1 MTMISSFI
9 EKLSLYKEKIAIIDT
24 EREFSY
30 SDLINNLFNF
40 NLKLKKLKITSGE
53 VVFILGDYSFDSI
66 SLFFS
71 LALNGNII
79 VPITSDNEQEINERI
94 DVVQP
99 DWIFNLNS
107 NSEKKIEYSNK
118 LERHHLLDT
127 LIETKSSGLILFSS
141 GSTGKPKAMVHNLEN
156 LISNYI
162 DKKGKEMNFLVF
174 LMFDHIGGLNTLF
187 NCLSMGVIITIPKNR
202 NPNDIAQLIEKYNI
216 NILPSS
222 PTFLNLMCISNVFD
236 IFDLSSIRMIT
247 YGTEAM
253 PESLLLKLK
262 EKLPRVKFLQT
273 FGTSETGIMK
283 TSSMSSS
290 STFLKFD
297 DPNQEYKI
305 VSGELWLRSK
315 TQVLG
320 YINHSNESFTEDGWF
335 MTGDLVEQTKDGFI
349 KIIGRSK
356 ELINVGGEKVLPA
369 EVESVIMELDFI
381 QDCIVKSEKNSIT
394 GQMVCAEVVLKE
406 GFDFKNEKLK
416 IKKHCV
422 QKLDSFKIPVRIR
435 EIEYVNFTSRFKKER
450 NKN

>member
-9 EKLSLYKEKIAIIDT
+9 EKLSLYKEKIAIIDS
-24 EREFSY
+24 ERKISY
-30 SDLINNLFNF
+30 SDLVKNISNF
-40 NLKLKKLKITSGE
+40 NLKLEKLNVNSGE

-94 DVVQP
+94 DVAKP
-99 DWIFNLNS
+99 DWLFNINS
-107 NSEKKIEYSNK
+107 NTEKKIEYSNK
-118 LERHHLLDT
+118 LQRHHLLDSLT
-127 LIETKSSGLILFSS
+127 ESKSSGLILFSS

-156 LISNYI
+156 LLSNYI

-187 NCLSMGVIITIPKNR
+187 NCLSMGVIITIPQNR
-202 NPNDIAQLIEKYNI
+202 NPNDIAILIEKHKI

-236 IFDLSSIRMIT
+236 VFDLSSIRMIT

-262 EKLPRVKFLQT
+262 DKLPRVKFLQT

-297 DPNQEYKI
+297 DPNQEFKI
-305 VSGELWLRSK
+305 VNGELWLRSK

-320 YINHSNESFTEDGWF
+320 YINHSNDSFTEDGWF
-335 MTGDLVEQTKDGFI
+335 MTGDLVEQTVDGFI

-394 GQMVCAEVVLKE
+394 GQMVCADIVLKD
-406 GFDFKNEKLK
+406 GYVFKDEKLK
-416 IKKHCV
+416 IKSYCRQRLESYKV
-422 QKLDSFKIPVRIR
+422 PTRII
-435 EIEYVNFTSRFKKER
+435 EIDKVLFTNRFKKDR
-450 NKN
+450 S

>member
-9 EKLSLYKEKIAIIDT
+9 EKLSLYKEKIAIIDS
-24 EREFSY
+24 EREISY
-30 SDLINNLFNF
+30 SDLVKNISNF
-40 NLKLKKLKITSGE
+40 NLKLEKLNVNSGE

-79 VPITSDNEQEINERI
+79 VPITSDNQQEINERI
-94 DVVQP
+94 DVAQP
-99 DWIFNLNS
+99 DWLFNINS
-107 NSEKKIEYSNK
+107 NTEKKIEYSNK
-118 LERHHLLDT
+118 LERHHLLDSLT
-127 LIETKSSGLILFSS
+127 ESKSSGLILFSS

-156 LISNYI
+156 LLSNYI

-187 NCLSMGVIITIPKNR
+187 NCLSMGVIITIPQNR
-202 NPNDIAQLIEKYNI
+202 NPNDIAQLIEKNKI

-236 IFDLSSIRMIT
+236 VFDLSSIRMIT

-262 EKLPRVKFLQT
+262 QKLPRVKFLQT

-283 TSSMSSS
+283 TTSMSSS

-297 DPNQEYKI
+297 DPNQEFKI
-305 VSGELWLRSK
+305 VNGELWLRSK

-335 MTGDLVEQTKDGFI
+335 MTGDLVEQTDDGFI

-394 GQMVCAEVVLKE
+394 GQMVCADIVLKD
-406 GFDFKNEKLK
+406 GYIFKDEKLK
-416 IKKHCV
+416 IKSYCRQRLESYKV
-422 QKLDSFKIPVRIR
+422 PTRII
-435 EIEYVNFTSRFKKER
+435 EIDKVLFTNRFKKDR
-450 NKN
+450 S

>member
-9 EKLSLYKEKIAIIDT
+9 EKLSFYKDKIAIIDSDS
-24 EREFSY
+24 EFLY
-30 SDLINNLFNF
+30 SDLLNNIANF
-40 NLKLKKLKITSGE
+40 NLKLKKLKVNSGE

-94 DVVQP
+94 DVAQP

-107 NSEKKIEYSNK
+107 NTEKKVEYKNI
-118 LERHHLLDT
+118 LDRHHLLGS
-127 LIETKSSGLILFSS
+127 LIESKLSGLILFSS

-156 LISNYI
+156 LLSNYI
-162 DKKGKEMNFLVF
+162 DKKSKEMNFLVF

-187 NCLSMGVIITIPKNR
+187 NCLSMGVIITIPQNR
-202 NPNDIAQLIEKYNI
+202 NPNDIARLIEKHRI

-236 IFDLSSIRMIT
+236 VFDLSSIKMIT

-262 EKLPRVKFLQT
+262 DKLPRVKFLQT

-297 DPNQEYKI
+297 DPNQEFKI
-305 VSGELWLRSK
+305 VNGELWLRSK

-335 MTGDLVEQTKDGFI
+335 MTGDLVEQTDDGFI

-381 QDCIVKSEKNSIT
+381 EDCIVKSEQNSIT
-394 GQMVCAEVVLKE
+394 GQMVCADVVLKE
-406 GFDFKNEKLK
+406 GFYFKNEKVR
-416 IKKHCV
+416 IKKHCI
-422 QKLDSFKIPVRIR
+422 QKLDPFKIPVRIR
-435 EIEYVNFTSRFKKER
+435 EIESVNFTNRFKKER
-450 NKN
+450 KNN

>member
-9 EKLSLYKEKIAIIDT
+9 EKLSLYKEKIAIIDS
-24 EREFSY
+24 EREISY
-30 SDLINNLFNF
+30 SDLVKNISNF
-40 NLKLKKLKITSGE
+40 NLKLEKLNVNSGE

-94 DVVQP
+94 DVAKP
-99 DWIFNLNS
+99 DWLFNINS
-107 NSEKKIEYSNK
+107 NTEKKIEYSNK
-118 LERHHLLDT
+118 LERHHLLDSLT
-127 LIETKSSGLILFSS
+127 ESKSSGLILFSS

-156 LISNYI
+156 LLSNYI
-162 DKKGKEMNFLVF
+162 EKKGKEMNFLVF

-187 NCLSMGVIITIPKNR
+187 NCLSMGVIITIPQNR
-202 NPNDIAQLIEKYNI
+202 NPNDIARLIEKHKI

-236 IFDLSSIRMIT
+236 VFDLSSIRMIT

-262 EKLPRVKFLQT
+262 DKLPRVKFLQT

-297 DPNQEYKI
+297 DPNQEFKI
-305 VSGELWLRSK
+305 VNGELWLRSK

-320 YINHSNESFTEDGWF
+320 YINHSNDSFTEDGWF
-335 MTGDLVEQTKDGFI
+335 MTGDLVEQTVDGFI

-394 GQMVCAEVVLKE
+394 GQMVCADIVLKD
-406 GFDFKNEKLK
+406 GYVFKDEKLK
-416 IKKHCV
+416 IKSYCRQRLESYKV
-422 QKLDSFKIPVRIR
+422 PTRII
-435 EIEYVNFTSRFKKER
+435 EIDKVLFTNRFKKDR
-450 NKN
+450 S

>member
-1 MTMISSFI
+1 MTTIISFI
-9 EKLSLYKEKIAIIDT
+9 EKLALYREKIAIIDK
-24 EREFSY
+24 EKELCY
-30 SDLINNLFNF
+30 SDLIQNIFNF
-40 NLKLKKLKITSGE
+40 NSKLERLNIASGE

-79 VPITSDNEQEINERI
+79 VPITSDNEEEINERI
-94 DVVQP
+94 DVAQP

-107 NSEKKIEYSNK
+107 NLEKKIDNDTN
-118 LERHHLLDT
+118 LVRHQLLDS
-127 LIETKSSGLILFSS
+127 LIESKLSGLILFSS
-141 GSTGKPKAMVHNLEN
+141 GSTGKPKAMVHNLDN
-156 LISNYI
+156 LLSNYI

-187 NCLSMGVIITIPKNR
+187 NCLSMGVVITIPKNR
-202 NPNDIAQLIEKYNI
+202 NPNDIARLIEKHKI

-262 EKLPRVKFLQT
+262 AKLPRVKFLQT

-297 DPNQEYKI
+297 DPNQEFKI

-320 YINHSNESFTEDGWF
+320 YINHSNESFTLDGWF
-335 MTGDLVEQTKDGFI
+335 MTGDLVEQTNDGFI
-349 KIIGRSK
+349 KIVGRSK

-369 EVESVIMELDFI
+369 QVESVIMELDFI
-381 QDCIVKSEKNSIT
+381 KDCIVKSEKNSIT
-394 GQMVCAEVVLKE
+394 GQMVCADVVMKE
-406 GFDFKNEKLK
+406 GFEFKNVKLR
-416 IKKHCV
+416 IKSHCR
-422 QKLDSFKIPVRIR
+422 QKLESYKVPTRIR
-435 EIEYVNFTSRFKKER
+435 EINKVLITNRFKKDR
-450 NKN
+450 S

>member
-9 EKLSLYKEKIAIIDT
+9 EKLSLYKEKIAIIDSDS
-24 EREFSY
+24 EFLY
-30 SDLINNLFNF
+30 SDLLNNIANF
-40 NLKLKKLKITSGE
+40 NLKLKKLKVNSGE

-94 DVVQP
+94 DVAQP

-107 NSEKKIEYSNK
+107 NSEKKVEYKNK
-118 LERHHLLDT
+118 LDRHHLLGS
-127 LIETKSSGLILFSS
+127 LIESKLSGLILFSS

-156 LISNYI
+156 LLSNYI

-187 NCLSMGVIITIPKNR
+187 NCLSMGVIITIPQNR
-202 NPNDIAQLIEKYNI
+202 NPNDIARLIEKHRI

-236 IFDLSSIRMIT
+236 VFDLSSIKMIT

-262 EKLPRVKFLQT
+262 DKLPRVKFLQT

-305 VSGELWLRSK
+305 VNGELWLRSK

-335 MTGDLVEQTKDGFI
+335 MTGDLVEQTEDGFI

-381 QDCIVKSEKNSIT
+381 QDCIVKSEQNSIT
-394 GQMVCAEVVLKE
+394 GQMVCADIVLKD
-406 GFDFKNEKLK
+406 GFDFKKEKLK
-416 IKKHCV
+416 IKKHCI
-422 QKLDSFKIPVRIR
+422 QKLDPFKIPVRIR
-435 EIEYVNFTSRFKKER
+435 EIESVNFTSRFKKER
-450 NKN
+450 KNN

>member
-9 EKLSLYKEKIAIIDT
+9 EKLSLYKEKIAIIDS
-24 EREFSY
+24 EREISY
-30 SDLINNLFNF
+30 SDLVKNISNF
-40 NLKLKKLKITSGE
+40 NLKLEKLNVNSGE

-79 VPITSDNEQEINERI
+79 VPITSDNQQEINERI
-94 DVVQP
+94 DVAQP
-99 DWIFNLNS
+99 DWLFNINS
-107 NSEKKIEYSNK
+107 NTEKKIEYSNK
-118 LERHHLLDT
+118 LERHHLLDSLT
-127 LIETKSSGLILFSS
+127 ESKSSGLILFSS

-156 LISNYI
+156 LLSNYI

-187 NCLSMGVIITIPKNR
+187 NCLSMGVIITIPQNR
-202 NPNDIAQLIEKYNI
+202 NPNDIAQLIEKHKI

-236 IFDLSSIRMIT
+236 VFDLSSIRMIT

-262 EKLPRVKFLQT
+262 QKLPRVKFLQT

-283 TSSMSSS
+283 TTSMSSS

-297 DPNQEYKI
+297 DPNQEFKI
-305 VSGELWLRSK
+305 VNGELWLRSK

-335 MTGDLVEQTKDGFI
+335 MTGDLVEQTDDGFI

-394 GQMVCAEVVLKE
+394 GQMVCADIVLKD
-406 GFDFKNEKLK
+406 GYIFKDEKLK
-416 IKKHCV
+416 IKSYCRQRLESYKV
-422 QKLDSFKIPVRIR
+422 PTRII
-435 EIEYVNFTSRFKKER
+435 EIDKVLFTNRFKKDR
-450 NKN
+450 S

>member
-1 MTMISSFI
+1 MTTISSFI
-9 EKLSLYKEKIAIIDT
+9 EKLSLYNERTAIIDSQ
-24 EREFSY
+24 REFSY
-30 SDLINNLFNF
+30 TVLVKNIFNF
-40 NLKLKKLKITSGE
+40 NLKLKMLNVNRGE

-79 VPITSDNEQEINERI
+79 VPITSDKEQEINEKI
-94 DVVQP
+94 DVAQP

-107 NSEKKIEYSNK
+107 ISEKKIEYSVK
-118 LERHHLLDT
+118 LERHHLLDS
-127 LIETKSSGLILFSS
+127 LIKSKSSGLILFSS

-156 LISNYI
+156 LLLNYI
-162 DKKGKEMNFLVF
+162 DKKGKEMNFLLF

-187 NCLSMGVIITIPKNR
+187 NCLSMGVIITIPQNR
-202 NPNDIAQLIEKYNI
+202 NPNDIARLIEKHNI

-236 IFDLSSIRMIT
+236 VFDLSSIRMIT

-262 EKLPRVKFLQT
+262 EKLPKVKFLQT

-290 STFLKFD
+290 STFLKFE
-297 DPNQEYKI
+297 DPNQEFKI
-305 VSGELWLRSK
+305 VNGELWLRSK

-320 YINHSNESFTEDGWF
+320 YLNHSNESFTKDGWF
-335 MTGDLVEQTKDGFI
+335 MTGDLVEQTVDGFI

-369 EVESVIMELDFI
+369 EIESVIMELDFI
-381 QDCIVKSEKNSIT
+381 QDCIVRSEKNSIT
-394 GQMVCAEVVLKE
+394 GQMVCADVVLKD
-406 GFDFKNEKLK
+406 GYIFKDEK
-416 IKKHCV
+416 IKIKSHCR
-422 QKLDSFKIPVRIR
+422 QKLESYKIPTRIT
-435 EIEYVNFTSRFKKER
+435 EIDKVLFTSRFKKDR
-450 NKN
+450 N

>member
-9 EKLSLYKEKIAIIDT
+9 EKLSLYKEKIAIIDS
-24 EREFSY
+24 ERQISY
-30 SDLINNLFNF
+30 SDLVNNISNF
-40 NLKLKKLKITSGE
+40 NLKLKKLNVNSGE

-94 DVVQP
+94 DVAQP
-99 DWIFNLNS
+99 DWLFNLNS
-107 NSEKKIEYSNK
+107 NTEKKIEYSNK
-118 LERHHLLDT
+118 LERHHLLDSLT
-127 LIETKSSGLILFSS
+127 ESKSSGLILFSS

-156 LISNYI
+156 LLSNYI

-187 NCLSMGVIITIPKNR
+187 NCLSMGVIITIPQNR
-202 NPNDIAQLIEKYNI
+202 NPNDIARLIEKYKI

-290 STFLKFD
+290 STLLKFD
-297 DPNQEYKI
+297 DPNQEFKI

-335 MTGDLVEQTKDGFI
+335 MTGDLVEQTDDGFI

-356 ELINVGGEKVLPA
+356 EVINVGGEKVLPA

-394 GQMVCAEVVLKE
+394 GQMVCADIVLKD
-406 GFDFKNEKLK
+406 GYNFKDEKLK
-416 IKKHCV
+416 IKSHCR
-422 QKLDSFKIPVRIR
+422 QKLESFKVPTRIL
-435 EIEYVNFTSRFKKER
+435 EIDKILFTNRFKKLR
-450 NKN
+450 

>member
-9 EKLSLYKEKIAIIDT
+9 EKLSLYNEKIAIIDS
-24 EREFSY
+24 EREFFY
-30 SDLINNLFNF
+30 SDLLNNIANFNF
-40 NLKLKKLKITSGE
+40 KLKKLKVNSGE

-79 VPITSDNEQEINERI
+79 VPITSINEQEINERI
-94 DVVQP
+94 DVAQP
-99 DWIFNLNS
+99 DWIFNLSS
-107 NSEKKIEYSNK
+107 NSEKKVVYKNK
-118 LERHHLLDT
+118 LDRHHLLDC
-127 LIETKSSGLILFSS
+127 LITSKLSGLILFSS

-156 LISNYI
+156 LLSNYI

-187 NCLSMGVIITIPKNR
+187 NCLSMGVIITIPQNR
-202 NPNDIAQLIEKYNI
+202 NPNDIARLIDKHRI

-236 IFDLSSIRMIT
+236 VFDLSSLKMIT

-262 EKLPRVKFLQT
+262 DKLPRVKFLQT

-297 DPNQEYKI
+297 DPNQEFKI
-305 VSGELWLRSK
+305 VNGELWLRSK

-335 MTGDLVEQTKDGFI
+335 MTGDLVEQTDDGFI

-381 QDCIVKSEKNSIT
+381 QDCIVKSEQNSIT
-394 GQMVCAEVVLKE
+394 GQMVCADVVLKE

-416 IKKHCV
+416 IKKHCI
-422 QKLDSFKIPVRIR
+422 QKLDPFKIPVRIR
-435 EIEYVNFTSRFKKER
+435 EIESVNFTNRFKKER
-450 NKN
+450 KNN

>member
-9 EKLSLYKEKIAIIDT
+9 EKLSLYKEKIAIIDS
-24 EREFSY
+24 ERKISY
-30 SDLINNLFNF
+30 SDLVKNISNF
-40 NLKLKKLKITSGE
+40 NLKLEKLNVNSGE

-94 DVVQP
+94 DVAKP
-99 DWIFNLNS
+99 DWLFNINS
-107 NSEKKIEYSNK
+107 NTEKKIEYSNK
-118 LERHHLLDT
+118 LQRHHLLDSLT
-127 LIETKSSGLILFSS
+127 ESKSSGLILFSS

-156 LISNYI
+156 LLSNYI

-187 NCLSMGVIITIPKNR
+187 NCLSMGVIITIPQNR
-202 NPNDIAQLIEKYNI
+202 NPNDIARLIEKHKI

-236 IFDLSSIRMIT
+236 VFDLSSIRMIT

-262 EKLPRVKFLQT
+262 DKLPRVKFLQT

-297 DPNQEYKI
+297 DPNQEFKI
-305 VSGELWLRSK
+305 VNGELWLRSK

-320 YINHSNESFTEDGWF
+320 YINHRNDSFTEDGWF
-335 MTGDLVEQTKDGFI
+335 MTGDLVEQTVDGFI

-369 EVESVIMELDFI
+369 EIESVIMELDFI

-394 GQMVCAEVVLKE
+394 GQMVCADIVLKD
-406 GFDFKNEKLK
+406 GYVFKDEKLK
-416 IKKHCV
+416 IKSYCRERLESYKV
-422 QKLDSFKIPVRIR
+422 PTRII
-435 EIEYVNFTSRFKKER
+435 EIDKVLFTNRFKKDR
-450 NKN
+450 T